1 MTEGERIPAGR
12 SLEPGSRVAYIEAA
26 RLTANQRHKVYTIS
40 HFEVHYLPEKPQSN
54 FTPLSLTTLPRHL
67 SLVVCYAESYYIATR
82 FRRPHPWTIPPFFPT
97 GFLLGPPKLYLFLG
111 PKSVLGQN
119 IKKYELFGATF

>member
-40 HFEVHYLPEKPQSN
+40 QFIVL
-54 FTPLSLTTLPRHL
+54 
-67 SLVVCYAESYYIATR
+67 
-82 FRRPHPWTIPPFFPT
+82 RPSP
-97 GFLLGPPKLYLFLG
+97 
-111 PKSVLGQN
+111 
-119 IKKYELFGATF
+119 